1 MMQNV
6 KKLED
11 PDHDNICSYCG
22 KNSLI
27 TDYVTKERTCRE
39 CSKVKEEQV
48 TDNSGNSGG
57 LGGGVIS
64 GGKLPKSL
72 QQLNKPED
80 SESLKTARLEIPR
93 LCQVLGIGK
102 SVQQKGITIFKDVQ
116 KQKLGFNNTKCFC
129 AACLY
134 AACREAGV
142 NKTIKDFTKNNDCKR
157 TRLRANYNKI
167 IEILE
172 IKSKIMSPIEYISK
186 IGSNTIPRISVII
199 QRKTIK
205 RLEKLGGMQG
215 KDPVGIAA
223 AALCLECRLKKTKP
237 TLKSIALAANVT
249 PDTVTN
255 RIKDIIKKN

>member
-1 MMQNV
+1 MQNV

-11 PDHDNICSYCG
+11 TDHDNICSYCG

-27 TDYVTKERTCRE
+27 PDYVTKERTCSE
-39 CSKVKEEQV
+39 CYKVKPEQLI
-48 TDNSGNSGG
+48 DNSGNSGG
-57 LGGGVIS
+57 LGVGVIS
-64 GGKLPKSL
+64 GGKLSPSL
-72 QQLNKPED
+72 KQLNKPQE
-80 SESLKTARLEIPR
+80 SKSLKIAKREIPR
-93 LCQVLGIGK
+93 LCLVLGIGK
-102 SVQQKGITIFKDVQ
+102 SVQQKGITIFKKGQ
-116 KQKLGFNNTKCFC
+116 KEKLGFKNTECFS

-142 NKTIKDFTKNNDCKR
+142 NKTIKDFTKNSDCKR
-157 TRLRANYNKI
+157 TSLSANYKKI

-199 QRKTIK
+199 QRKAIK

-215 KDPVGIAA
+215 KDPVGITA